1 VEREQ
6 YEKLDRLEDTSWW
19 FRLKRDFVYGWLEA
33 ALRERPDH
41 SPAPPLVLD
50 VGCGAGGVLA
60 RIPFAARRLGLE
72 LDAQQARVAR
82 ARGIERIA
90 RSRAEALPL
99 RARTVDAVLM
109 LDVLEH
115 LEEDEAALRDVH
127 RVLAPGGVL
136 LVTVPAHPFLWSPHD
151 VAFHHCRRYTRRELE
166 RKLNRAG
173 LVPRRL
179 SWAFLTAFPAACVV
193 RPMRRLLARLGLGP
207 KVVDDFQLMPSALES
222 LAYAVTRWEARWLR
236 RGTLPIGL
244 SLIALCKRDDLT
256 PG

>member
-1 VEREQ
+1 
-6 YEKLDRLEDTSWW
+6 
-19 FRLKRDFVYGWLEA
+19 
-33 ALRERPDH
+33 
-41 SPAPPLVLD
+41 
-50 VGCGAGGVLA
+50 
-60 RIPFAARRLGLE
+60 
-72 LDAQQARVAR
+72 
-82 ARGIERIA
+82 
-90 RSRAEALPL
+90 
-99 RARTVDAVLM
+99 
-109 LDVLEH
+109 
-115 LEEDEAALRDVH
+115 
-127 RVLAPGGVL
+127 
-136 LVTVPAHPFLWSPHD
+136 

-207 KVVDDFQLMPSALES
+207 KVADDFQLMPSAVES

-244 SLIALCKRDDLT
+244 SLIALCTRDDLT